1 MKMIQNN
8 GIHKTYYENG
18 QLESESN
25 YKNGKHN
32 GVSKSYYE
40 NGKEVSSKLFNQNG
54 KLEFDDTNNDDTVNS
69 SNKTSSY
76 IFAAIIIVLIALIRW
91 IKFTVN

>member
-1 MKMIQNN
+1 MNYVDGKEN
-8 GIHKTYYENG
+8 GICKWYYENG

-25 YKNGKHN
+25 Y
-32 GVSKSYYE
+32 V

-54 KLEFDDTNNDDTVNS
+54 ELEFDDTNNDDTVNS

-76 IFAAIIIVLIALIRW
+76 ILAAIIIVLIALIRW